1 MNSSFLKRPS
11 KEWIDDTSFINGKE
25 KIKNMRVVNDSAERG
40 VKLASDFNKAS
51 HSEERFQQVL
61 QVVVNSR
68 HGMPDLREKR
78 QSSPRHIVFD
88 PLNSSTLLKVKI

>member
-1 MNSSFLKRPS
+1 
-11 KEWIDDTSFINGKE
+11 
-25 KIKNMRVVNDSAERG
+25 MRVVNDSAERG

-68 HGMPDLREKR
+68 HGMPDLREKKAKQPQAHR
-78 QSSPRHIVFD
+78 F
-88 PLNSSTLLKVKI
+88 

>member
-1 MNSSFLKRPS
+1 MAK
-11 KEWIDDTSFINGKE
+11 K
-25 KIKNMRVVNDSAERG
+25 KIRNMRVVNDSAEHG
-40 VKLASDFNKAS
+40 VKLASYFNKAS
-51 HSEERFQQVL
+51 HSEEHFQQVL

-88 PLNSSTLLKVKI
+88 PLKALLC